1 MQEICNSINV
11 NIKVYLVF
19 MLIYISKIQR
29 KNGQKGEICYK
40 RGERSAGKELGE
52 LDTKSQT
59 KKEQQRHQE

>member
-1 MQEICNSINV
+1 MHYTEV
-11 NIKVYLVF
+11 KTEK
-19 MLIYISKIQR
+19 ISKIQR
-29 KNGQKGEICYK
+29 KNGQKDEIWYK

>member
-1 MQEICNSINV
+1 MHYTEV
-11 NIKVYLVF
+11 KTEK
-19 MLIYISKIQR
+19 ISKIQR